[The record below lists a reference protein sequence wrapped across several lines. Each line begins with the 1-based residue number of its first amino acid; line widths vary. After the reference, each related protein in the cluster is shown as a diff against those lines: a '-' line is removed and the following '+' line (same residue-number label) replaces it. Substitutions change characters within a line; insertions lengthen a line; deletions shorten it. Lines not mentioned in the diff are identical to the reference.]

1 MIGIISRAN
10 RTLFQKLAPMGK
22 YKTGLVRP
30 NITID
35 ITGRDAKDMT
45 SYAIEG
51 ALRAMRGKYLKSGIP
66 TPYVVDFVV
75 AMPDSETP
83 PAAKNIQFANLQ
95 ELGVLRAIIH
105 RD

>member
-1 MIGIISRAN
+1 MTTQCYAFLHKIEYWKTISVAVIMIGIISRAN

-35 ITGRDAKDMT
+35 ITGRDAK
-45 SYAIEG
+45 
-51 ALRAMRGKYLKSGIP
+51 
-66 TPYVVDFVV
+66 
-75 AMPDSETP
+75 
-83 PAAKNIQFANLQ
+83 NIQFANLQ